1 MAAFIFALCSIP
13 VLIVY
18 TWVFT
23 PDLIPHEGIW
33 YCEELDATWDL
44 NTSSGTIQV
53 NGKQEAFV
61 SLHQFYCNLFYFET
75 EDRKNVF
82 YGEVVRAS
90 RSKIVVQ
97 DTDSGEKYIFLR
109 QDTKGEQP

>member
-1 MAAFIFALCSIP
+1 MGPQYIIRNDSGEWETGSICFAAP
-13 VLIVY
+13 VL
-18 TWVFT
+18 
-23 PDLIPHEGIW
+23 
-33 YCEELDATWDL
+33 
-44 NTSSGTIQV
+44 
-53 NGKQEAFV
+53 
-61 SLHQFYCNLFYFET
+61 LHLFYFET

-82 YGEVVRAS
+82 YGEVVRAA

>member
-1 MAAFIFALCSIP
+1 MFRC
-13 VLIVY
+13 
-18 TWVFT
+18 
-23 PDLIPHEGIW
+23 
-33 YCEELDATWDL
+33 
-44 NTSSGTIQV
+44 TSSI
-53 NGKQEAFV
+53 AICFI
-61 SLHQFYCNLFYFET
+61 CAIMFYFET

>member
-1 MAAFIFALCSIP
+1 MALTWSTPNRRMCLITTRYIGLVIHISFSVTITVLLLSVFLSIKE
-13 VLIVY
+13 VN
-18 TWVFT
+18 
-23 PDLIPHEGIW
+23 HE
-33 YCEELDATWDL
+33 
-44 NTSSGTIQV
+44 QV
-53 NGKQEAFV
+53 NGKKEAFF